1 MEMQNKF
8 KIGDTVVHS
17 SDIEHGEN
25 TFGLSPSPIRMT
37 VIGVGEMNTG
47 TTSEAVY
54 MVSHFDASGRIARC
68 YVVETEIKMAIK

>member
-1 MEMQNKF
+1 MEHKF

-17 SDIEHGEN
+17 SDIEHSEHA
-25 TFGLSPSPIRMT
+25 FHISPSPIRMT

-54 MVSHFDASGRIARC
+54 LVSHFDTSGRIARC